1 MLEEQRFGYPNSAM
15 MSDYLQAA
23 AGAAIFASPL
33 IVAWSNIYL
42 LAILGSIV
50 MLFVSFGWSTW
61 RKHRS
66 VIVVT
71 DQEIA
76 VEGIGGSAIKW
87 DALDRVEL
95 RYFSTRR
102 SRGQEA
108 AHDRGRGWMQ
118 LRLDGE
124 GAVIRIDSALDN
136 FETVALRVAQAVQYY
151 GIDANPTTKVNFA
164 AIGVAPDSSWAHGG

>member
-1 MLEEQRFGYPNSAM
+1 MLK
-15 MSDYLQAA
+15 DYGQAA
-23 AGAAIFASPL
+23 AGAVIFGAPLIFAGGNIWIAAIFGGL
-33 IVAWSNIYL
+33 VL
-42 LAILGSIV
+42 
-50 MLFVSFGWSTW
+50 MFVSFGWSTW

-76 VEGIGGSAIKW
+76 VEGIGGRAIKW